1 MFIPLFAKM
10 ADEHP
15 IFTRLRQLKA
25 SMETMQMQL
34 KSAELKNAVLEK
46 ENHDLKLQLAHF
58 ARELNV
64 RARVHMLF
72 QRNLNL
78 EQSRNELENQR
89 NTAYAMLHETREEYM
104 DDLMS
109 A

>member
-1 MFIPLFAKM
+1 M
-10 ADEHP
+10 ADEHS
-15 IFTRLRQLKA
+15 IITHLRKLKA
-25 SMETMQMQL
+25 DVETMQMQL

-46 ENHDLKLQLAHF
+46 ENHDLKQQLAHF
-58 ARELNV
+58 AHELDLSRV
-64 RARVHMLF
+64 RVRMLF
-72 QRNLNL
+72 QKNMNL

-89 NTAYAMLHETREEYM
+89 NTAYAMLYETRGECV